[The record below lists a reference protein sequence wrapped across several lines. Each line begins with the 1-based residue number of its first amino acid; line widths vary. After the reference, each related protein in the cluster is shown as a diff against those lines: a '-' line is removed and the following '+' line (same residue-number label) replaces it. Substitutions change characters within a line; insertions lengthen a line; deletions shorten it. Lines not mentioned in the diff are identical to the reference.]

1 MPGPLVEYRVNI
13 FHSRF
18 HWSSLQPWSSTSIYC
33 VHCQGSVLIKWW
45 MPYLFFS
52 SSGPPGKRKSL
63 YSSPVSRAFRGGSRQ
78 VPCIPC
84 LSLQWCCE
92 YYYSPFFQANVH
104 QAVSSSPGA
113 HIKFSIVSQH
123 QDVLKPSTCLN
134 ISCSP
139 WLIQNI
145 FICLAMHC
153 VFARVGHTLG
163 VGIYLIKY
171 SRVSHW
177 GVPCDDPKWIECIPC
192 HSTWNTFIV
201 TSSLRVYVRPWSTP
215 GVDVGY
221 LSDRGTFISLG
232 HTWSSYRVSME
243 HFKYSMLKGWRRRGR
258 CHTWNEEGVN
268 VLKYITCISFP
279 QVQRLCS
286 VCEHE
291 QHASMLFISM
301 NNSVES
307 RWTTLL
313 NLRTTKIMCWGEEV
327 LGI

>member
-1 MPGPLVEYRVNI
+1 MCLAPLLNTEWTFFI
-13 FHSRF
+13 
-18 HWSSLQPWSSTSIYC
+18 
-33 VHCQGSVLIKWW
+33 QGSTGLHCSHEAPRPSTAYTVREVSWTC
-45 MPYLFFS
+45 YECRTCFFS

-145 FICLAMHC
+145 FICFPMHC

-163 VGIYLIKY
+163 VGVYLIKY

-232 HTWSSYRVSME
+232 HTWSIYRVSME
-243 HFKYSMLKGWRRRGR
+243 HLIYSMLKGWRRRGR
-258 CHTWNEEGVN
+258 CHTGCIKKW
-268 VLKYITCISFP
+268 YIAI
-279 QVQRLCS
+279 L
-286 VCEHE
+286 
-291 QHASMLFISM
+291 A
-301 NNSVES
+301 
-307 RWTTLL
+307 
-313 NLRTTKIMCWGEEV
+313 
-327 LGI
+327 

>member
-1 MPGPLVEYRVNI
+1 MSMVEVEVLGQCGDFMQKLSTFSEALARFPVSHVLVSNGVVNI
-13 FHSRF
+13 TTLPSFRRMFTKQCHQALT
-18 HWSSLQPWSSTSIYC
+18 HT
-33 VHCQGSVLIKWW
+33 
-45 MPYLFFS
+45 S
-52 SSGPPGKRKSL
+52 SSQL
-63 YSSPVSRAFRGGSRQ
+63 
-78 VPCIPC
+78 
-84 LSLQWCCE
+84 L
-92 YYYSPFFQANVH
+92 
-104 QAVSSSPGA
+104 
-113 HIKFSIVSQH
+113 
-123 QDVLKPSTCLN
+123 DVLKLSTCLY
-134 ISCSP
+134 ILCST

-145 FICLAMHC
+145 FICLTMHC

-232 HTWSSYRVSME
+232 HTWSIYRVSME
-243 HFKYSMLKGWRRRGR
+243 HFKYSMLKGWHRRGR
-258 CHTWNEEGVN
+258 CHTWSEEGVN

>member
-1 MPGPLVEYRVNI
+1 MHGPLVEYGVNN
-13 FHSRF
+13 FPSRF

-145 FICLAMHC
+145 FICFPMHC

-201 TSSLRVYVRPWSTP
+201 TSSLRVYVRPSIAL
-215 GVDVGY
+215 Y
-221 LSDRGTFISLG
+221 YISLLIDQIRNPNVNNRDHLVG
-232 HTWSSYRVSME
+232 RPTTHYVDFQNIWRIWIGVSTN
-243 HFKYSMLKGWRRRGR
+243 HWQIK
-258 CHTWNEEGVN
+258 N
-268 VLKYITCISFP
+268 SF
-279 QVQRLCS
+279 
-286 VCEHE
+286 
-291 QHASMLFISM
+291 
-301 NNSVES
+301 
-307 RWTTLL
+307 
-313 NLRTTKIMCWGEEV
+313 
-327 LGI
+327 